1 MIDAIKNLFKDNS
14 NTTKLANIK
23 LFKNLNKTE
32 LSCLSNYLI
41 ERKFSK
47 GDIIYQENY
56 PHVVIYF
63 ILEGNIELYFT
74 KNGVN
79 KTFENLT
86 TNQHFGEIG
95 LFDDNVRINSAKA
108 ITDCSLLAIS
118 KYDFVKFASK
128 YPGSGIKLLYNLAEE
143 VVRNYYDR
151 LKNEL
156 E

>member
-1 MIDAIKNLFKDNS
+1 MIDILKNLFKDNS
-14 NTTKLANIK
+14 NTAKLANIK

-32 LSCLSNYLI
+32 LSYLSNYLI
-41 ERKFSK
+41 ERKFTK
-47 GDIIYQENY
+47 DEIIYQENY

-63 ILEGNIELYFT
+63 ILEGNVELYFT
-74 KNGVN
+74 KNGIN
-79 KTFENLT
+79 KAFESLCP
-86 TNQHFGEIG
+86 NQHFGEIG
-95 LFDDNVRINSAKA
+95 LFDDKVRISSAKA
-108 ITDCSLLAIS
+108 VTDCSLLAIS

-143 VVRNYYDR
+143 IAGNYYDR